1 MPLKPL
7 PHHATFVFSTSDSD
21 FDPEQFAGENIPV
34 LVVGTKQA
42 SVL

>member
-1 MPLKPL
+1 MPLL
-7 PHHATFVFSTSDSD
+7 SVFSTSDGD

-34 LVVGTKQA
+34 LVVGTKQV